1 MRRFDNL
8 QDNNNFGIIAMS
20 RNESLQF
27 INIAHFFDHFFLLI
41 FPTAA
46 LAIAPAWNM
55 TYAEVLLLGTPLYV
69 MFAFGTLP
77 SGWLGD
83 RVDRMLLI
91 AVFFIGCGLASVLI
105 ALSVGPVTL
114 MFGLG
119 VLGIFTS
126 LYHPVGL
133 AHVTDIGKRTGRALA
148 INGVF
153 GNMGLAGGAL
163 TTGIIASLAGWQAAF
178 AVPGIISI
186 VIGVVLFWRHHG
198 SRKTAQAASATRQET
213 VVTSDRRVQFLVY
226 GVILIAALFGGIIF
240 NALTISLPK
249 FFDER
254 LIGVS
259 GDLTWI
265 GAATGAVF
273 AIAAF
278 AQLPVGEL
286 LDRFGARP
294 ILVFLLSG
302 QIVLLIG
309 LSQSTGWLA
318 LALAFVMVTMVFAEI
333 PITSWLLSRYIK
345 SDLRSR
351 ALSVEYI
358 LSLGMGSAI
367 VPAIAFLHRAG
378 YGFEF
383 QFLLL
388 AISAFI
394 VLVASLFLPKRTGHS
409 VVEKVA

>member
-1 MRRFDNL
+1 
-8 QDNNNFGIIAMS
+8 MS
-20 RNESLQF
+20 RNETLQF

-46 LAIAPAWNM
+46 LALAPAWDM

-69 MFAFGTLP
+69 MFALGTLP
-77 SGWLGD
+77 AGWLGD

-91 AVFFIGCGLASVLI
+91 AVFFVGCGAASLLI
-105 ALSVGPVTL
+105 ALATGPGLL
-114 MFGLG
+114 MVGLG
-119 VLGIFTS
+119 ILGVFTA

-163 TTGIIASLAGWQAAF
+163 VTGIVASLAGWQAAF
-178 AVPGIISI
+178 ALPGLVSI
-186 VIGVVLFWRHHG
+186 VIGAVLYWRHLG
-198 SRKTAQAASATRQET
+198 ARKTAHAAPVMRQET
-213 VVTSDRRVQFLVY
+213 LVTNDRRVQFLVY

-254 LIGVS
+254 LVGGG
-259 GDLTWI
+259 GDLGWI

-309 LSQSTGWLA
+309 LSQATGWVA

-358 LSLGMGSAI
+358 MSLGMASAI
-367 VPAIAFLHRAG
+367 VPSIAFLHRAG
-378 YGFEF
+378 YGFEV

-388 AISAFI
+388 AGSAFV
-394 VLVASLFLPKRTGHS
+394 VLVASLFLPKHTGAQD
-409 VVEKVA
+409 VEQVTG